1 MTRLELL
8 FALKAFCEDKTKL
21 IVLPTALQKGDTI
34 QTERT
39 PEVHVMRLQNGGAAK
54 KNAPYILIQFVN
66 GMDKQPHGKSS
77 DSTSFIRMVFC
88 VYNENEE
95 EGAVML
101 LNLMETIRIAL
112 MKEVV
117 IDKRYKL
124 DTDSGLESLMYLDD
138 TAPYYAGELI
148 GTFIEAPVE
157 REVSYDF

>member
-1 MTRLELL
+1 
-8 FALKAFCEDKTKL
+8 
-21 IVLPTALQKGDTI
+21 
-34 QTERT
+34 
-39 PEVHVMRLQNGGAAK
+39 
-54 KNAPYILIQFVN
+54 
-66 GMDKQPHGKSS
+66 
-77 DSTSFIRMVFC
+77 
-88 VYNENEE
+88 
-95 EGAVML
+95 
-101 LNLMETIRIAL
+101 